1 MAVRPAQTAVQ
12 GQSALDEAAALKDSF
27 SFAAHSSQQ
36 TSTVFPPNVTVTEF
50 SSSS

>member
-1 MAVRPAQTAVQ
+1 MIRLANPGSIHSQPMF
-12 GQSALDEAAALKDSF
+12 DEAAALKDSF

-36 TSTVFPPNVTVTEF
+36 TSTVFPPKVTLTEF